1 MSMAFREKLPPA
13 AVVPEARIGAFE
25 VPDYHLAVTTREE
38 AHIVLD
44 RLPDDRVEAALAALE
59 AVEGKDA
66 TIEGIL
72 YQESCNAETPR

>member
-1 MSMAFREKLPPA
+1 M
-13 AVVPEARIGAFE
+13 
-25 VPDYHLAVTTREE
+25 TTREE

-72 YQESCNAETPR
+72 NKASCNAETPE